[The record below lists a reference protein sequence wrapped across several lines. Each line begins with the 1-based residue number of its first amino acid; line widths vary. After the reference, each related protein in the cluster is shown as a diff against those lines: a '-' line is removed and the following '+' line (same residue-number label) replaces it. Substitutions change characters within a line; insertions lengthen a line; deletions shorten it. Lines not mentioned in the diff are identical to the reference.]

1 MPRNKFHSTQNITAR
16 ISAGQAELDLAINCK
31 LKILRRVLTADFYR
45 TTLVHSK
52 LYWRIVVKKAKLIS
66 IVVIMLSVIA
76 LGVFMG
82 KQMFKLMEADAGAP
96 GQTASAGESAT
107 STVKILYSADKP
119 GEMAAAS
126 NVPAPTVAGPDTAPS
141 LTEITE
147 AKTPEK
153 KDGSGFDPN
162 GPKWFAYASGN
173 GTNVRSGASLQDKA
187 LFKVSKGT
195 KGTVLDKKGGWTH
208 IKWDFNRKD
217 GWVRDDLLI
226 QGPAS
231 VVQNI
236 VANASDVASIDTS
249 KMSAENTKQMLE
261 ANRIAVAIAK
271 PAPVSET
278 VKTFVDGANLPEQAT
293 IEVQTF
299 ANIRSGPNTNDDMVA
314 KLPKG
319 MAVKVKSVK
328 KIGKWQW
335 FEIVFQDGKKSG
347 WTREDNLKF

>member
-1 MPRNKFHSTQNITAR
+1 M
-16 ISAGQAELDLAINCK
+16 
-31 LKILRRVLTADFYR
+31 
-45 TTLVHSK
+45 
-52 LYWRIVVKKAKLIS
+52 KKAKLIS

-96 GQTASAGESAT
+96 GQTASAGENAT

-119 GEMAAAS
+119 GEMVAAAS
-126 NVPAPTVAGPDTAPS
+126 AAPVQTVAEPGATPVAVEA
-141 LTEITE
+141 TET
-147 AKTPEK
+147 KTPEK
-153 KDGSGFDPN
+153 KDASGFDPN

-173 GTNVRSGASLQDKA
+173 GTNVRSGPSLEDKA

-195 KGTVLDKKGGWTH
+195 KGTVLEKKGGWTH

-217 GWVRDDLLI
+217 GWVRDDLLV

-236 VANASDVASIDTS
+236 VANASDVASIDAS

-261 ANRIAVAIAK
+261 ANRIAVAVAK

-278 VKTFVDGANLPEQAT
+278 VKTFVDGANLPEQAR
-293 IEVQTF
+293 IEAQTF
-299 ANIRSGPNTNDDMVA
+299 ANIRSGPNTKDDMVA

-319 MAVKVKSVK
+319 MTVKVKSVK

-335 FEIVFQDGKKSG
+335 FEVVFQDGKKSG